1 MNRLLLPLILLVFL
15 SLSACQT
22 RVSAVPTAT
31 RSVPTAVA
39 NPDDLMNQDLFERL
53 YSYGFET
60 SAFTP
65 CGVKEHWWVGPAND
79 EVGQELMRAYNATTS
94 TQNRGVYARLRGK
107 ITPKGSYGHLG
118 FYTREFTV
126 SEIVDLRAQQAGDCQ

>member
-1 MNRLLLPLILLVFL
+1 MNRLLLPLILLTLF

-31 RSVPTAVA
+31 RGVPTPIT
-39 NPDDLMNQDLFERL
+39 NPDDLMNQDLFEGF
-53 YSYGFET
+53 YSFGFET

-79 EVGQELMRAYNATTS
+79 EVGQELVRAREAAAS
-94 TQNRGVYARLRGK
+94 GKEGAVYARLRGK
-107 ITPKGSYGHLG
+107 ITPEGSYGHLG
-118 FYTREFTV
+118 FYAREFTV